1 MMAAISRNG
10 QCARRY
16 ADVLFRQ
23 RGAPGQAQAR
33 LACRN
38 RRRPEA
44 ADPDAALGAAALRI
58 AGYGVQGIAARNPIF
73 CVLFYLIPLAAG
85 AAALADIQ

>member
-44 ADPDAALGAAALRI
+44 ADPDAALGAAALRGQRVSRI
-58 AGYGVQGIAARNPIF
+58 AEHNRRDG
-73 CVLFYLIPLAAG
+73 
-85 AAALADIQ
+85 

>member
-10 QCARRY
+10 QCARRN

-23 RGAPGQAQAR
+23 RGPPGQAQAR

-44 ADPDAALGAAALRI
+44 ADTDAALGAAALRGQRVVRI
-58 AGYGVQGIAARNPIF
+58 AEDDRRDGGRRRGDRQAKLRGR
-73 CVLFYLIPLAAG
+73 G
-85 AAALADIQ
+85 GT